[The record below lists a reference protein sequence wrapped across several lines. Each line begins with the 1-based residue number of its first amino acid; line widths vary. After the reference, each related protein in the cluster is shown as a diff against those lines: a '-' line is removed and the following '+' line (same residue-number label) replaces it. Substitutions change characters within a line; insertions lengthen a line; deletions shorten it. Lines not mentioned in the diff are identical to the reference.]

1 MSTITDHHLDIDR
14 LVVQLHAAA
23 DITNRLAHNDREKLL
38 NAAQHLTIAL
48 ETPVQSLMTMA
59 KWVCSGTIFHTQRTT
74 SFRESMLIKV
84 MTACWTWGSQ
94 GRSENQTL

>member
-23 DITNRLAHNDREKLL
+23 DITNKLAHNDREKLL
-38 NAAQHLTIAL
+38 NAARHLTIAL

-59 KWVCSGTIFHTQRTT
+59 KWVCSWTIFHTQSAT
-74 SFRESMLIKV
+74 
-84 MTACWTWGSQ
+84 
-94 GRSENQTL
+94 